1 MKVLIVEDDKE
12 ISGILSEFLMSNE
25 YNTICVY
32 DGNEAEK
39 ILKSQDYGLVLMDL
53 MLPGKSGEQ
62 LIKELREYSDVPVIV
77 LSAKSMMETRLEV
90 LRLGADDYILKPFDL
105 DEVLVRIE
113 VVLRRAK
120 SDGNEDGKIL
130 SCGMIKLNLDQN
142 RAECNDK
149 EISLTMK
156 ELSILKLFMENPK
169 KTFTKAN
176 LYEAVWDDVYY
187 YEDNT
192 INVHISNLRNKLKK
206 MAGQDII
213 ETVWGIGYRLKE
225 MSV

>member
-1 MKVLIVEDDKE
+1 
-12 ISGILSEFLMSNE
+12 
-25 YNTICVY
+25 
-32 DGNEAEK
+32 
-39 ILKSQDYGLVLMDL
+39 
-53 MLPGKSGEQ
+53 
-62 LIKELREYSDVPVIV
+62 
-77 LSAKSMMETRLEV
+77 
-90 LRLGADDYILKPFDL
+90 
-105 DEVLVRIE
+105 
-113 VVLRRAK
+113 
-120 SDGNEDGKIL
+120 
-130 SCGMIKLNLDQN
+130 
-142 RAECNDK
+142 
-149 EISLTMK
+149 MK
-156 ELSILKLFMENPK
+156 ELGILKLFMENPK